1 MLLSSTA
8 GRLFGRGMCRVILQA
23 LQKVTDGQAFVAA
36 LVHAGEQRE
45 LIAGDATRFQDA
57 YFEM

>member
-1 MLLSSTA
+1 
-8 GRLFGRGMCRVILQA
+8 MCRVILQA